1 MRAYCCVSLP
11 RKLSSRQTLRATNMY
26 IRGSSISQF
35 VEKTNDPF
43 SCCWIFMQDGE
54 WSNILDQRTTSCNRQ
69 SFLQSRMKNAP
80 ENLHNHQV
88 FKFLWLKGPR
98 SHFEKLSPHSRF
110 CWVEHCMTS
119 QRLRRLRRRLAKLFR
134 RWSLFLSKIVLCSY
148 SFSLFV
154 PCLEHLPT
162 TFPHAPSTSF
172 KANF

>member
-1 MRAYCCVSLP
+1 
-11 RKLSSRQTLRATNMY
+11 MY

-54 WSNILDQRTTSCNRQ
+54 WPNILDQRTTSCSRQ
-69 SFLQSRMKNAP
+69 SFLQSRTKYAP

-98 SHFEKLSPHSRF
+98 SHFEKVSPHSRF
-110 CWVEHCMTS
+110 CLVEHCMTS
-119 QRLRRLRRRLAKLFR
+119 QRLRQLRKRLVKLFR
-134 RWSLFLSKIVLCSY
+134 RWSLFPSKISLCSF
-148 SFSLFV
+148 SFSWFV

-162 TFPHAPSTSF
+162 TFPHHQHHSKQIFRALFVPAFLKRGSCFTSPSPGF
-172 KANF
+172 LG